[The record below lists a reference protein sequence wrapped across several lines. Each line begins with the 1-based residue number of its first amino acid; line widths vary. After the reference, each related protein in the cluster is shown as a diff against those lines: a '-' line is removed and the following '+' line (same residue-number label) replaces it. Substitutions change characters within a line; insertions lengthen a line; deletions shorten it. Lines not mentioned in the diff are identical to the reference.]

1 MTYLGVVYLGMS
13 IRRFRNVGVA
23 NGKSK
28 KLFWKGLCRS
38 MNVGALVSD
47 SRLVLQ
53 LVGGLA
59 QPYRGVGTL
68 IRQSNPLP
76 PFYKARS
83 MLALEEAR
91 LAKEAATEST
101 MLATS
106 IDDGSPHPAKSGH
119 SKGKNGAQHS
129 GGERCNNEGGRKY
142 EGSGGGWSSTGGKGG
157 GRGQF
162 SGGQGGTTPPQW
174 QQQQPFPWGWYNP
187 AWHGLQYLYH
197 K

>member
-1 MTYLGVVYLGMS
+1 MENFPNVSSYCQRLKS
-13 IRRFRNVGVA
+13 IA
-23 NGKSK
+23 DQLK
-28 KLFWKGLCRS
+28 
-38 MNVGALVSD
+38 NVGAPVFD

-83 MLALEEAR
+83 MLTLEEAG
-91 LAKEAATEST
+91 LAKEETTESA

-119 SKGKNGAQHS
+119 SKGKNGVQHS
-129 GGERCNNEGGRKY
+129 GGGRRNNGGGRKY
-142 EGSGGGWSSTGGKGG
+142 GGSGGGPD
-157 GRGQF
+157 F
-162 SGGQGGTTPPQW
+162 SIAPRDT
-174 QQQQPFPWGWYNP
+174 
-187 AWHGLQYLYH
+187 
-197 K
+197 